1 MIRICHRTMNF
12 ATDFGKET
20 DIIISRIEAKT
31 TIPAHNNKNLSSD
44 DEFCDGFRQNALC
57 HICSSHIKNTCKGIS
72 DKSSG
77 DGFYK
82 KPISLPVSTQ
92 KPLYLPAIIR
102 ICHRA
107 TDFAMDCGKTRAD
120 NSIHIFKRGL
130 SEDAQKART
139 MAGSHCCGQVS
150 VKRRARGRVRSVAG
164 RYTTKSRALGQV
176 RMVAGRYTPNACN
189 FLY

>member
-1 MIRICHRTMNF
+1 MTAF
-12 ATDFGKET
+12 TKKP
-20 DIIISRIEAKT
+20 ISSSYINAKT
-31 TIPAHNNKNLSSD
+31 SIPARNNKNLSSD

-57 HICSSHIKNTCKGIS
+57 HICSTHIKNTCKGIS

-107 TDFAMDCGKTRAD
+107 TDFAMNCGKTRAD

-139 MAGSHCCGQVS
+139 MAGSHCCGQVYYQ
-150 VKRRARGRVRSVAG
+150 KPRTMAG
-164 RYTTKSRALGQV
+164 SHCCGQV
-176 RMVAGRYTPNACN
+176 HPQRLH
-189 FLY
+189 FFIL